1 MSERFQGTGSGKG
14 DKSRI
19 ADMNKFTR
27 NMEKIYEKKSLEF
40 WCVWEGNDSDKS
52 EFNTEDLKEG
62 QKISYSEYMSRI
74 IKLHKLQ

>member
-1 MSERFQGTGSGKG
+1 MSDRFKSDGAGKG

-19 ADMNKFTR
+19 ADINKFSR
-27 NMEKIYEKKSLEF
+27 NMEKIYEKKTLQF

>member
-19 ADMNKFTR
+19 ADVNKFSR
-27 NMEKIYEKKSLEF
+27 NMEKIYEKKTLQF
-40 WCVWEGNDSDKS
+40 WCVWEGYDSDKS
-52 EFNTEDLKEG
+52 VFNTKDLKEG
-62 QKISYSEYMSRI
+62 EKVSYSEYMSRI

>member
-1 MSERFQGTGSGKG
+1 MSDRFKSDGAGKG

-40 WCVWEGNDSDKS
+40 WCVWEGNDPIKSELDKS
-52 EFNTEDLKEG
+52 NLKEG
-62 QKISYSEYMSRI
+62 QQISYSEYLSRI
-74 IKLHKLQ
+74 IKPHKL